1 MSNVSKSSSLL
12 SAMTARLASTAENT
26 FMEEEV
32 RLLYSRLP
40 TPITYPFYHKN
51 TLSLLPHMPDKYL
64 SLLLPI
70 VIYWLAS
77 LWFLFLDTAQIPF
90 FEKYRLHESQEVT
103 KRNRVSAKRVVVMVL
118 VQQFF
123 QTIVGLLALD
133 GEEVSRM
140 QVFQDHEANVSAI
153 GFKVAKLVTSVAGLS
168 TGVKVLNL
176 MGANFANWIY
186 WWGIPSLQFLW
197 AL

>member
-12 SAMTARLASTAENT
+12 SAMTETLASTAENT
-26 FMEEEV
+26 FMEDEV
-32 RLLYSRLP
+32 RQLYSRLP
-40 TPITYPFYHKN
+40 TPITYPFYHKS
-51 TLSLLPHMPDKYL
+51 TLSLLPDIPDKYL

-70 VIYWLAS
+70 LIYWLAS
-77 LWFLFLDTAQIPF
+77 LWFLFLDTAQFPF
-90 FEKYRLHESQEVT
+90 FEKYRLHEPQEVT
-103 KRNRVSAKRVVVMVL
+103 KRNRVSAKRVVIMVL

-123 QTIVGLLALD
+123 QTIVGLIALD
-133 GEEVSRM
+133 GEEVSRL

-153 GFKVAKLVTSVAGLS
+153 GVRVAKLVTSVAGLS
-168 TGVKVLNL
+168 TGVKILNM